1 MKRVFI
7 IEDQKDIVRVVKYNL
22 EKEGFEVTSASDG
35 HVGLAEVRKSL
46 PDLLILD
53 LMLPTLP
60 GLEICKK
67 VRLDQKLNRMPILI
81 LTARGDEADRVLGL
95 ELGADDYVTK
105 PFSPREL
112 VARVKA
118 LLRRAPLPS
127 EAGKT
132 IQVAGLLIDPD
143 SYRVTRAGKHVPLGR
158 LEFRLLY
165 CLASQPNKILSR
177 DQLLDAVWSGDR
189 FVTPRNIDVHIRHL
203 RKKIEAD
210 PKNPVYLKTV
220 RGVGYLFET
229 QET

>member
-7 IEDQKDIVRVVKYNL
+7 IEDQKDIVRIVKYNL
-22 EKEGFEVTSASDG
+22 EREGFKVTSASDG
-35 HVGLAEVRKSL
+35 NIGLAELSKSL

-60 GLEICKK
+60 GLEVCKK
-67 VRLDQKLNRMPILI
+67 IRLDQKLNRLPILI

-118 LLRRAPLPS
+118 LLRRAPLPG
-127 EAGKT
+127 EPGKT
-132 IQVAGLLIDPD
+132 IEVAGLLIDPD
-143 SYRVTRAGKHVPLGR
+143 TYRLTRAGRRVPLGR

-165 CLASQPNKILSR
+165 FLASHPNKIFSR
-177 DQLLDAVWSGDR
+177 DQLLDAVWKGDR
-189 FVTPRNIDVHIRHL
+189 FVTPRNIDVYIRHL
-203 RKKIEAD
+203 RKKIEPD
-210 PKNPVYLKTV
+210 PTNPVYLKTV
-220 RGVGYLFET
+220 RGVGYLLET